1 MKDIALNALDAVA
14 RRGADYADA
23 RALETLERDI
33 ATKNGK
39 AANVSSAVSRGV
51 GIRVLA
57 SGCWGFAATD
67 DLTSDGIEAAAKLAL
82 DIAHAGA
89 VAKKKDIE
97 LAPEEKYVVEWVSPC
112 RVDPFTI
119 PVDQNL
125 AVLLAID
132 TELRRNPGVTMA
144 EA

>member
-1 MKDIALNALDAVA
+1 MKDIALRALDAVA
-14 RRGADYADA
+14 SRGVDYADA
-23 RALETLERDI
+23 RALETLERDV

-39 AANVSSAVSRGV
+39 AASVCSSVSRGV

-67 DLTSDGIEAAAKLAL
+67 DLSSGGIEAAAKLAL
-82 DIAHAGA
+82 DIAHSGA
-89 VAKKKDIE
+89 VAKTSDVA
-97 LAPEEKYVVEWVSPC
+97 LAPEEKYVTEWVSPC
-112 RVDPFTI
+112 RIDPFSV

-132 TELRRNPGVTMA
+132 A
-144 EA
+144 E